1 MFPYLPQTVYPNKNF
16 KIGVE
21 LLYLK
26 MKQEIQSKSVETAAK
41 LIILVISIYGLYLL
55 KDILVP
61 LTFAGILSI
70 LLLPVCT
77 YLERKKL
84 PRILA
89 ISVSIILAGL
99 ILFLFIYICYTQ
111 IIGLEEIIPLI
122 TNKGEAWIKEIQKLL
137 FENFHIGAREQVLQ
151 GKKILPEF
159 LKGSTNFLTD
169 TLSVTSGFLGNLSL
183 LPLYIFLFLLYR
195 NLILNFIYKL
205 FKNTNFRKIK
215 YITIKIKQV
224 LQNYMIGLILV
235 ILIIGTLNTI
245 SLVILGIDHAV
256 FFGYFAAVLVLIPY
270 VGIAIGSI
278 LPVIMALI
286 TKDSYWYAL
295 GVAGSFGLVQF
306 LEGNFITPYIVGSK
320 VSVNSL
326 SAIVSLILFAN
337 IWGMAGLVLALPLTA
352 VLKVIFDNVESLKPW
367 GYLIGD
373 EE

>member
-1 MFPYLPQTVYPNKNF
+1 
-16 KIGVE
+16 
-21 LLYLK
+21 

-195 NLILNFIYKL
+195 KLILNFIYKL